1 MASTVEQKSA
11 QFVAQFAATVFAQWT
26 QTQEKERFWLNAA
39 FLRDLLE
46 EAVAKLPKIA
56 LKGHLVR
63 ELQPAVAELKKLLE
77 AHYAEHQQ
85 HESVAAHSKSQG
97 ATYEL
102 LNEEDVERALATA
115 DDAKRHELAAVLAL
129 DEYASI
135 TTETQ
140 EVASVTQVEACVA
153 QLQRISAR
161 SYESPDELARKRG
174 FYMQRIVGCTEQ
186 LVAKWAT
193 NKSGNWDCAPASPH
207 SVELQ
212 QLRVALQQIVGFDA
226 VAGKSDFCAS
236 NALLSTPWTSFYR
249 PNESPLFVK
258 VDYEAE
264 IAKVFGVLLTL
275 AIYFPIVLDDDDDEA
290 TSDESASDSD
300 SDNEPQTTSES
311 KKQNKLDFLEQA
323 KRTVRHVV
331 FATKQ
336 RSDALWLV
344 AVLTFLHQLPK
355 PKSYRDDEDD
365 LALEA
370 VDQRALQDCLCDV
383 YSRAF
388 ANPLVLEAHSSGQEG
403 GRASDWLLFQTVVC
417 LRHAAQFMRSER
429 RQSIPA
435 VTTAMVKLVSIP
447 LPPSFWQW
455 LAHVKKL
462 YALQSP
468 AVRDAMKKFTKN
480 KSSKMANALLSATDV
495 TNEELKAVA
504 EVRCLMGGY
513 LIQATIC
520 DTNTMIVIL

>member
-85 HESVAAHSKSQG
+85 HESAAVAKGDKQ
-97 ATYEL
+97 EL

-115 DDAKRHELAAVLAL
+115 DDAKRRELAAVLAL
-129 DEYASI
+129 DEYTGIA
-135 TTETQ
+135 TETQ
-140 EVASVTQVEACVA
+140 EVASVAHIEAYVA

-174 FYMQRIVGCTEQ
+174 FCMLRIVGCAEQ
-186 LVAKWAT
+186 LVAKWAALD
-193 NKSGNWDCAPASPH
+193 KSGNWDCASTSAH
-207 SVELQ
+207 GVELQ
-212 QLRVALQQIVGFDA
+212 QLRAALQQIVAFDA
-226 VAGKSDFCAS
+226 VTTAASDFGGAS
-236 NALLSTPWTSFYR
+236 SALLPSPWTSFYR
-249 PNESPLFVK
+249 PNESPLFLK

-275 AIYFPIVLDDDDDEA
+275 AIYFPVVLDDEDEA
-290 TSDESASDSD
+290 TSDESSSDSGSD
-300 SDNEPQTTSES
+300 SEPQAASS
-311 KKQNKLDFLEQA
+311 GDKKQTKLDFLEQA

-331 FATKQ
+331 FAAKQ
-336 RSDALWLV
+336 RSNDALWLV
-344 AVLTFLHQLPK
+344 SVLTFLHQLAK
-355 PKSYRDDEDD
+355 PKSYREDGDDE

-370 VDQRALQDCLCDV
+370 ADQRALQDCLCDV

-388 ANPLVLEAHSSGQEG
+388 ANPGVLAARDSSSDS
-403 GRASDWLLFQTVVC
+403 RASDWLLFQTVVC
-417 LRHAAQFMRSER
+417 LRYAAQFMRSER

-435 VTTAMVKLVSIP
+435 VTTAMVKLVSVP
-447 LPPSFWQW
+447 LPASFWQW

-468 AVRDAMKKFTKN
+468 QVRDAMKKLTKN

-504 EVRCLMGGY
+504 EVRWLYELGNGW
-513 LIQATIC
+513 LAW
-520 DTNTMIVIL
+520 D